1 LARGDLTDAEWEL
14 IEALLPSERGRKSRP
29 AQDNRRYLNGML
41 HVLRVGCPWRDMHE
55 RYGKWNS
62 VYVRFRRWAEQGVW
76 DGLLETLVD
85 LGLTDDWQHMIDS
98 TTVRGHSQAAGAKGG
113 LIRRLLVDHAAAL
126 RRKSTPEQTVKDA
139 LSALSRQAARSPTT
153 VPFPPF
159 WRCLAASPDC
169 SWLTRDTMAMSCVK
183 ACCSLVSARSFR
195 QSQTAGSRYLAISE
209 PTRTGTGS
217 SEFSTRSNSSAGSP
231 PDTTKPRDPLPPSS
245 ISQPHAS
252 GYETL
257 STEPNLISDF
267 IVQYYSPEGSVYLY
281 MISLQTTAG
290 IRGGVMQFHISTD
303 FAEIFD
309 LWK

>member
-1 LARGDLTDAEWEL
+1 MARGDLTDVEWDL

-139 LSALSRQAARSPTT
+139 LSALS
-153 VPFPPF
+153 
-159 WRCLAASPDC
+159 
-169 SWLTRDTMAMSCVK
+169 
-183 ACCSLVSARSFR
+183 
-195 QSQTAGSRYLAISE
+195 
-209 PTRTGTGS
+209 
-217 SEFSTRSNSSAGSP
+217 
-231 PDTTKPRDPLPPSS
+231 
-245 ISQPHAS
+245 
-252 GYETL
+252 
-257 STEPNLISDF
+257 
-267 IVQYYSPEGSVYLY
+267 
-281 MISLQTTAG
+281 
-290 IRGGVMQFHISTD
+290 
-303 FAEIFD
+303 
-309 LWK
+309 